1 MHHLVRKMTI
11 AGLALTLFSGL
22 AVPASAEI
30 VSTDNPSTTRST
42 SNATYTISSIGLPYN
57 ISVDSHGMHQV
68 PWYPD
73 ESAQAYSTSTIKD
86 GNFTSAFLTR
96 HKSDI
101 YAPAIIGLMPDLT
114 EPLTLTPNE
123 TVLQYLRPIKDISSS
138 LSDADVLSGLQDEY
152 AFNAWL
158 FKALAEEEL
167 GTADFKTLQI
177 EYNTTYRNK
186 IITSAAIYGDTNN
199 PASVYDDLFANEGNF
214 TSKAAGTLK
223 TQGGAYHVNQDNP
236 AYTAKQLSQL
246 NPNGAKDAVTKFFT
260 QPMTNLLT
268 KQADGTY
275 QLDGAAVAL
284 QIKYG
289 IFAFNTTPST
299 GTPTPSRTSRP
310 VTVHYVDNH
319 GATLKAD
326 QTLTGSLGA
335 PYQAKALDIK
345 GYTLTQTPQN
355 ATGTFTDTAQDVTY
369 VYTKTTA
376 TGTAA
381 DTIAPKGSVIYAT
394 KKIGL
399 YQQATFTNR
408 ARQQWYANKSRI
420 NRPMFLVTGYAT
432 SKNGVK
438 RYRVKDINHLS
449 KTDGKTGYVTANAA
463 YTSPVYYAAKH
474 ATITVINPK
483 GINAYNKKNL
493 TSQQNHYR
501 QGQAL
506 KVKKIVTHNLT
517 TRFVLSNGH
526 YISANKKLVKAGKQ
540 TMPQRVQA
548 KTALNRYTTANLTK
562 RNHHYPQKSHARF
575 TVTGWAY
582 SNANNF
588 SKGDTLRYQVAG
600 GYITANPRLVHVLI
614 TEK

>member
-30 VSTDNPSTTRST
+30 VSADNPSTTRSA

-73 ESAQAYSTSTIKD
+73 ANSQTYSLSAINDPSFQSTLKTD
-86 GNFTSAFLTR
+86 DPYAGMTTSSMSSQT
-96 HKSDI
+96 S
-101 YAPAIIGLMPDLT
+101 
-114 EPLTLTPNE
+114 PLTLSDGE
-123 TVLQYLRPIKDISSS
+123 TVLQYYRTSHNDINSSYT
-138 LSDADVLSGLQDEY
+138 DNDVLAMLQDEY
-152 AFNAWL
+152 VFTAWL
-158 FKALAEEEL
+158 FRAMANEEL
-167 GTADFKTLQI
+167 GTANFKTLQS
-177 EYNTTYRNK
+177 EYNGIYRTKLAN
-186 IITSAAIYGDTNN
+186 SANLYGNTDTNTKN
-199 PASVYDDLFANEGNF
+199 YDAIFDSEASF
-214 TSKAAGTLK
+214 TATKAATTLSSVGGT
-223 TQGGAYHVNQDNP
+223 YHVNP
-236 AYTAKQLSQL
+236 KTTTYTLKQLSQL
-246 NPNGAKDAVTKFFT
+246 DPNGAKDAVTKFFT

-299 GTPTPSRTSRP
+299 NTPTPSRTSRP

-319 GATLKAD
+319 GTTLKAD

-345 GYTLTQTPQN
+345 GYTLTQTPKN

-483 GINAYNKKNL
+483 GINTYSKKNL
-493 TSQQNHYR
+493 TSQQSHYR
-501 QGQAL
+501 QGQVL

-517 TRFVLSNGH
+517 TRFVLNNGH

-540 TMPQRVQA
+540 TIPQHVQA

-562 RNHHYPQKSHARF
+562 RNHHYSQKSHARF